1 VNKESL
7 KEITKK
13 SKEEMKEGALAAAM
27 VLRLIVNQPLL
38 QS

>member
-1 VNKESL
+1 MNKESL
-7 KEITKK
+7 KEIANK
-13 SKEEMKEGALAAAM
+13 SREEMRQNALAAAM